1 MSHFSTIKTKLKD
14 RKALLQAL
22 MIMGHGVFVDEILE
36 NPHDHEHKQWKVDI
50 AIGKDFG
57 FKKNKEG
64 VYELVADVETWN
76 QDVPIERFIDKVSQQ
91 YAVEVISRETKKAG
105 WEEESLEVND
115 KQEIEL
121 VVSRWV

>member
-22 MIMGHGVFVDEILE
+22 MIMGHGVFVDEKLE
-36 NPHDHEHKQWKVDI
+36 NPHDHEHKQWEVDI
-50 AIGKDFG
+50 AVGKDFG
-57 FKKNKEG
+57 FRLNKEG

-76 QDVPIERFIDKVSQQ
+76 QDIPIERFLDKVSQQ

-105 WEEESLEVND
+105 WDEESLEVND

>member
-22 MIMGHGVFVDEILE
+22 MLIGYPVFVDETLE
-36 NPHDHEHKQWKVDI
+36 NHADHEHKQWKVDI
-50 AIGKDFG
+50 AVGKDFG
-57 FKKNKEG
+57 FRLNKEG
-64 VYELVADVETWN
+64 VYELVADIETWSEPI
-76 QDVPIERFIDKVSQQ
+76 PIERFIDKISQQ

>member
-14 RKALLQAL
+14 RKALLQAM

-50 AIGKDFG
+50 AVGKDFG
-57 FKKNKEG
+57 FRLNKEG
-64 VYELVADVETWN
+64 VYELVADIETWSEPI
-76 QDVPIERFIDKVSQQ
+76 PIERVIDKISQQ
-91 YAVEVISRETKKAG
+91 YAYEVISRETKKAG
-105 WEEESLEVND
+105 GEEESLELND
-115 KQEIEL
+115 KQELEL

>member
-1 MSHFSTIKTKLKD
+1 
-14 RKALLQAL
+14 
-22 MIMGHGVFVDEILE
+22 MIMGHGVFVDEKLE
-36 NPHDHEHKQWKVDI
+36 NPYDHEHKQWEVDI
-50 AIGKDFG
+50 AVGKDFG
-57 FKKNKEG
+57 FRLNKEG

-76 QDVPIERFIDKVSQQ
+76 QDIPIERFLDKVSQQ

-105 WEEESLEVND
+105 WDEESLEVND